1 MSMTHDEMKP
11 PYKIAGQYPH
21 NWIQDSAGADVVTE
35 MKLALDCEI
44 DAMQLL
50 CDALNAN
57 SDPTMREVEIPAD
70 MYPLPELPQGKT
82 RWIGRGRFERGRGIF
97 APNRKIRYRDEE
109 YQEWQTTPHFGENL
123 FHIEAV

>member
-1 MSMTHDEMKP
+1 MKP

-21 NWIQDSAGADVVTE
+21 NYIVDADGADVVTSIT
-35 MKLALDCEI
+35 LALDCDL

-57 SDPTMREVEIPAD
+57 SDPTLREVEIPAE
-70 MYPLPELPQGKT
+70 MFPLPELPQGKT
-82 RWIGRGRFERGRGIF
+82 RWIGRGYFEGKSFGIY
-97 APNRKIRYRDEE
+97 PHRKIRYYEPHNK
-109 YQEWQTTPHFGENL
+109 EWFTTNHFAEKY